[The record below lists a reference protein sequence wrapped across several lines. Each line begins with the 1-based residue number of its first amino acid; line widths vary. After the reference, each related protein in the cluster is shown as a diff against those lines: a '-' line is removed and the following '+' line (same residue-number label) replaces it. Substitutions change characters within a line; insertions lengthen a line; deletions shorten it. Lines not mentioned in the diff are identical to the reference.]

1 MTPAAGLSS
10 LHTCIHKSTHTC
22 ACGHMHIHVNMY
34 THTALGARSCDEV
47 SALPIQLVGMAMVL
61 SFWKAVSP
69 FVARTVWL
77 LFGNAT
83 LTSAMQRTV
92 GGGEGRQ
99 GNHYTWGL
107 ERPWGAQA
115 VAQLRSGRSLEGI
128 AGPSVYFSLSFPS
141 HEITVLLCNLFLHSV
156 LKKKKKRERWGPP
169 PSALA
174 FLSPQP

>member
-1 MTPAAGLSS
+1 
-10 LHTCIHKSTHTC
+10 
-22 ACGHMHIHVNMY
+22 
-34 THTALGARSCDEV
+34 
-47 SALPIQLVGMAMVL
+47 MVL

-83 LTSAMQRTV
+83 LASAVQRTV

-128 AGPSVYFSLSFPS
+128 VGPSVYFSLSFPS
-141 HEITVLLCNLFLHSV
+141 HEITVCFATFSCTV
-156 LKKKKKRERWGPP
+156 C
-169 PSALA
+169 
-174 FLSPQP
+174 

>member
-47 SALPIQLVGMAMVL
+47 SALPIQLVGIAMVL

-83 LTSAMQRTV
+83 LASAVQRTV

-128 AGPSVYFSLSFPS
+128 VGPSVYFSLSFPS
-141 HEITVLLCNLFLHSV
+141 HEITVCFATFSCTV
-156 LKKKKKRERWGPP
+156 C
-169 PSALA
+169 
-174 FLSPQP
+174 